1 MRLRRSK
8 ELSMEA
14 RAVIAGEGRSRP
26 APRIAVGWIFPASPA
41 CASARSD
48 LGARIVALAAV
59 LLVMFASS
67 ESHAFRSA
75 ADVPDFATSN
85 AVAFANPSV
94 NVELFEQIPSDLAP
108 AAVDLAIRQAAE
120 TWTAAGCTGLQLSYA
135 GRTSIAAAAG
145 DGRNTI
151 QWVSGWKERGFPRQ
165 APGLTDVQYLKNA
178 NGNWIIAEADIYL
191 NLDFDWSTDAPTA
204 QRKSVLAVLTHE
216 LGHLIGL
223 MHVCEP
229 NGSDGAPV
237 CADSAQFNGEVMYPI
252 YSASQTVL
260 TDDDLA
266 GVCFLYPEQVATPVV
281 PAGPSEGCN
290 EPSCVAARAQQIRTA
305 GSVSFAT
312 ARCARAVKR
321 RSVTPVRPPLSVHMV
336 RATRAFAP
344 SRARA
349 LRCVRTLR
357 FATRMP
363 GRVPIRSLPWARA
376 ARMPMIA
383 AEATASPKPGMRR
396 NARALV
402 PSVTVLV
409 PQAGP
414 VSGSKTRPSARRALP
429 ASLVAAASGLPPV
442 LEAARFFLRFAPH
455 RSSHGVFAAIPHG
468 QDYETQQDNPSF
480 RSRSA
485 RLCDLRL
492 QRVKKRL
499 VRSFAGKADRERER
513 RGRTAA

>member
-1 MRLRRSK
+1 
-8 ELSMEA
+8 
-14 RAVIAGEGRSRP
+14 
-26 APRIAVGWIFPASPA
+26 
-41 CASARSD
+41 
-48 LGARIVALAAV
+48 V

-290 EPSCVAARAQQIRTA
+290 EPSCVGRACSTDSDCGQREFCD
-305 GSVSFAT
+305 GKV
-312 ARCARAVKR
+312 CARGEAALGDPCSSAAQCSYGACYQGVCSVPCSSTALCPDASICDSNAGACADSLAPMGASCSYANDCRGGYCLAQTGHAAECTRACAIGDSACPAGWTCKR
-321 RSVTPVRPPLSVHMV
+321 VEDTPVC
-336 RATRAFAP
+336 AP
-344 SRARA
+344 SATSVAGGCSIGPTSSSRSCAFLFA
-349 LRCVRTLR
+349 LC
-357 FATRMP
+357 
-363 GRVPIRSLPWARA
+363 
-376 ARMPMIA
+376 
-383 AEATASPKPGMRR
+383 
-396 NARALV
+396 
-402 PSVTVLV
+402 
-409 PQAGP
+409 
-414 VSGSKTRPSARRALP
+414 
-429 ASLVAAASGLPPV
+429 AASIV
-442 LEAARFFLRFAPH
+442 SRRIRRH
-455 RSSHGVFAAIPHG
+455 SSR
-468 QDYETQQDNPSF
+468 T
-480 RSRSA
+480 
-485 RLCDLRL
+485 RL
-492 QRVKKRL
+492 
-499 VRSFAGKADRERER
+499 
-513 RGRTAA
+513 